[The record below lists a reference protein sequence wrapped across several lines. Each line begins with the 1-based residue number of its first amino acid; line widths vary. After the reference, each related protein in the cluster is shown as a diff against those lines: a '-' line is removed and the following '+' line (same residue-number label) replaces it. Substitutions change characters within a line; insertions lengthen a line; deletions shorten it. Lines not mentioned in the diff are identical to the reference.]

1 MCGAR
6 NSALSVREMTTAG
19 LLDRQSGSMKRADRG
34 AGRRLWPGLAI
45 GRRDG
50 FANGDR
56 P

>member
-6 NSALSVREMTTAG
+6 NSAHSVREMTTAG
-19 LLDRQSGSMKRADRG
+19 LLGRQFGSIKRGDRC